1 MKRFLSLTIALF
13 ILSGVFAQQNKLT
26 YKLDMQDPITVPVML
41 SGPDPSCLSVP
52 LLMNVTYNPVEQ
64 QVTVEVK
71 YDNDKNAQYVKLPK
85 KKDQITHLWFPLSW
99 NDVQYKFMGYKRYF
113 QDNFSSKVVLEPPMR
128 GQIANSGSSDLIR
141 PAFQFINGELQ
152 NPMNEDIMLTVQG
165 GRKIVMKVKVSDI
178 DNPVVM
184 KINNVIPFRAKSEF
198 SMESNKF
205 FLKYISNSC
214 TITFNLPEDD
224 CAKQYEDI
232 EQYKKWNKELNDELS
247 VMYKLDPQKDK
258 TEIIRRKTL
267 MYYNYRDVRRNL
279 SETKCDKLRQE
290 FEVFRRNYD
299 NISEGLVTID
309 SLEKIFEELDDLY
322 DEANRENNYG
332 HGRKCNELKQKAAK
346 FNSLDLD
353 ESAYMDFSE
362 AFDMVL
368 MIKDRIEVIGNLPCR
383 GGGGTSV
390 VVSTPAT
397 TPRST
402 RCNVDIEKIRKATD
416 EINDMVSK
424 YRTEKKK
431 DELTYARIVKDTDSY
446 LQSLSE
452 SCKNDN
458 KYKSFIEDYQK
469 VKYLYEKRVK

>member
-1 MKRFLSLTIALF
+1 
-13 ILSGVFAQQNKLT
+13 VFAQQNTLT
-26 YKLDMQDPITVPVML
+26 YQLDMQDPIPVPVVL

-52 LLMNVTYNPVEQ
+52 LLLNVTYEPVEKMI
-64 QVTVEVK
+64 TVEVK

-113 QDNFSSKVVLEPPMR
+113 QDNFSSKVVQEPPMR
-128 GQIANSGSSDLIR
+128 EQIANSGSSDLIR

-165 GRKIVMKVKVSDI
+165 GRKIVMKIKVSDL
-178 DNPVVM
+178 DKPVVM
-184 KINNVIPFRAKSEF
+184 TINNVIPLRAKYEY

-214 TITFNLPEDD
+214 SITFNLPEDD
-224 CAKQYEDI
+224 CAKLYEYI
-232 EQYKKWNKELNDELS
+232 EQYKQWNKELNDELS
-247 VMYKLDPQKDK
+247 AMFKLDPQKDK
-258 TEIIRRKTL
+258 TEIIRRKLL
-267 MYYNYRDVRRNL
+267 MYYNYKDVRRNL
-279 SETKCDKLRQE
+279 RETKCDKLRQE
-290 FEVFRRNYD
+290 FDAFRRNYD
-299 NISEGLVTID
+299 DYISKGLITID

-332 HGRKCNELKQKAAK
+332 HGKKCNELKQKAAK
-346 FNSLDLD
+346 FNVLGLD

-368 MIKDRIEVIGNLPCR
+368 MIKDRINVINGLPCR
-383 GGGGTSV
+383 GGGGSSV
-390 VVSTPAT
+390 VVETQT
-397 TPRST
+397 HTPRVS

-416 EINDMVSK
+416 EINTMVSK

-431 DELTYARIVKDTDSY
+431 DERAYTRIVKDADDY

-458 KYKSFIEDYQK
+458 KYKNFIEDYQK
-469 VKYLYEKRVK
+469 AKNLYEKRVK

>member
-13 ILSGVFAQQNKLT
+13 ILSGVFAQQNPLT
-26 YKLDMQDPITVPVML
+26 YKLDMQVPITVPVVL
-41 SGPDPSCLSVP
+41 NGPDPSCLSVP
-52 LLMNVTYNPVEQ
+52 LSLNVIYHPVEELI
-64 QVTVEVK
+64 TVEVK

-165 GRKIVMKVKVSDI
+165 DRKIVMKVKVSDL
-178 DNPVVM
+178 DNSVVM
-184 KINNVIPFRAKSEF
+184 KINNVIPLRAKSEF

-205 FLKYISNSC
+205 FLKYISNSY
-214 TITFNLPEDD
+214 TITFNLPKDD
-224 CAKQYEDI
+224 CAKQYAYI
-232 EQYKKWNKELNDELS
+232 EQYKQWNKELDTELGI
-247 VMYKLDPQKDK
+247 MYRLDPQRDK
-258 TEIIRRKTL
+258 TEILQKKL
-267 MYYNYRDVRRNL
+267 QMYYKYMDVRKGINATNC
-279 SETKCDKLRQE
+279 EKLRQE
-290 FEVFRRNYD
+290 FDAFRQKYD
-299 NISEGLVTID
+299 NMSESLITID
-309 SLEKIFEELDDLY
+309 SLEKIFEELDELY

-332 HGRKCNELKQKAAK
+332 HGKKCNELKQKAAK
-346 FNSLDLD
+346 FNVLGLD

-368 MIKDRIEVIGNLPCR
+368 MIKDRINVINGLPCR
-383 GGGGTSV
+383 GGGGSSV
-390 VVSTPAT
+390 VVETQT
-397 TPRST
+397 HTPRVS

-416 EINDMVSK
+416 EINTMVSK

-431 DELTYARIVKDTDSY
+431 DERAYTRIVKDADDY

-469 VKYLYEKRVK
+469 AKNLYEKRVK